1 MSHSKISTDS
11 VYHRIIQKVCEKMR
25 EEFLSEGVEE
35 GTLEDIKNEWIKK
48 LCDEGILEP
57 NNSSLKFNHDKI
69 FYNKK
74 NFDVNNN
81 ININNNNN
89 NNNNKDIY
97 SEQLSNAQN
106 LILNNNNFNLNLQ
119 QYNNNKSLNTP
130 ILNSQYLEDNK
141 ENILKKFDNISIQ
154 SNNNTNNNN
163 TNNNNNN
170 STENLNQEIKTEED
184 DIYLKY
190 FNENSHKFEEKEEN
204 NEQKENDEVLSEL
217 EDEADEEEDKD
228 SKDYLLCQYE
238 KVHRVKTKWKVTLN
252 EVILHAKGKEYVY
265 KKLNGDLERDW

>member
-1 MSHSKISTDS
+1 MSHSKISTES
-11 VYHRIIQKVCEKMR
+11 VYNRIINKVCEKMR
-25 EEFLSEGVEE
+25 EEFQNEQIEE
-35 GTLEDIKNEWIKK
+35 GILDDIKNEWIKK
-48 LCDEGILEP
+48 LCEEGILEP

-81 ININNNNN
+81 

-97 SEQLSNAQN
+97 SEQLSNQN

-141 ENILKKFDNISIQ
+141 QNILKKFDNISI
-154 SNNNTNNNN
+154 NNN
-163 TNNNNNN
+163 NNNNNN
-170 STENLNQEIKTEED
+170 SENLNQEIKTEEELND
-184 DIYLKY
+184 PYLKY
-190 FNENSHKFEEKEEN
+190 FNENNHKFEEKEEN

>member
-1 MSHSKISTDS
+1 MSHSKISTES
-11 VYHRIIQKVCEKMR
+11 VYNRIINKVCEKMR
-25 EEFLSEGVEE
+25 EEFQNEQIEE
-35 GTLEDIKNEWIKK
+35 GILDDIKNEWIKK
-48 LCDEGILEP
+48 LCEEGILEP

-81 ININNNNN
+81 

-97 SEQLSNAQN
+97 SEQLSNQN

-141 ENILKKFDNISIQ
+141 QNILKKFDNISI
-154 SNNNTNNNN
+154 NNNN
-163 TNNNNNN
+163 NNNNNN